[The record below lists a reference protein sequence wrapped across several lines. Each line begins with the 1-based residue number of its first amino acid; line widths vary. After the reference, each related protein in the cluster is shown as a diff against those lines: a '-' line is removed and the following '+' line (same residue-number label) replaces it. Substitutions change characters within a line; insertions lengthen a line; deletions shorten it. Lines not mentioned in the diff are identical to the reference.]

1 MKYKTV
7 PAMPGL
13 SFSAVG
19 FGCWGISGSDFW
31 NGTTDAESIR
41 TVQTAVDLGINLFDV
56 APVYGLGHAEE
67 ILGQALKGRRH
78 EVIIA
83 SKCGLV
89 WDEDKN
95 ISLNLK
101 KASLM
106 QEIDDSLRRLQTGY
120 IDIYQMHWP
129 DPDTPEEESMEAL
142 EAIKASDKIRH
153 IGVTNFSLERTK
165 RCMSA
170 GTITSHQGLYNLLE
184 HNPTHYHNIPLEYRT
199 SDEVLPFCAE
209 NGLAFFPYS
218 PLFQGLLTE
227 AFKATDNFDENDA
240 RAANPKLT
248 GNTFDTYFTIATK
261 IRKLSAE
268 IGQPVNQLAINWLI
282 NQDAVTSVI
291 AGGQTVEHV
300 TQNAAAA
307 SWDLSND
314 VIALIDQIL
323 APHQVSGLV

>member
-1 MKYKTV
+1 MNYKSV
-7 PAMPGL
+7 LAMPDL
-13 SFSAVG
+13 SFSTVG
-19 FGCWGISGSDFW
+19 FGCWGISGGDVW

-41 TVQTAVDLGINLFDV
+41 TVKKAIELDINFFDV

-67 ILGQALKGRRH
+67 ILGQALKGHRH

-89 WDEDKN
+89 WDESNN
-95 ISLNLK
+95 ITRNLK
-101 KASLM
+101 KTSLM
-106 QEIDDSLRRLQTGY
+106 QEIDGSLRRLQTDY

-129 DPDTPEEESMEAL
+129 DPDTLEEEYMEAL
-142 EAIKASDKIRH
+142 EAIRASDKIRH
-153 IGVTNFSLERTK
+153 IGVSNFSIERTK
-165 RCMSA
+165 RCMSF

-184 HNPTHYHNIPLEYRT
+184 HNPTHYHKIPLEYRT
-199 SDEVLPFCAE
+199 ADEVLPFCSE

-227 AFKATDNFDENDA
+227 TFKAAENFDENDA
-240 RAANPKLT
+240 RAANPKLN
-248 GNTFDTYFTIATK
+248 GNTFDAYFTIATE
-261 IRKLSAE
+261 ICELAAA

-282 NQDAVTSVI
+282 NKDAVTSVI
-291 AGGQTVEHV
+291 SGGQTVQHV

-314 VIALIDQIL
+314 VITLIDQIL
-323 APHQVSGLV
+323 APHRVSGLV

>member
-19 FGCWGISGSDFW
+19 FGCWGISGGDVW

-89 WDEDKN
+89 WDEAKN
-95 ISLNLK
+95 VTLNLK

-120 IDIYQMHWP
+120 IDIYQMHWA

-153 IGVTNFSLERTK
+153 IGVTNFSLDRTK

-199 SDEVLPFCAE
+199 ADEVLPFCTE
-209 NGLAFFPYS
+209 NSLAFFPY
-218 PLFQGLLTE
+218 
-227 AFKATDNFDENDA
+227 
-240 RAANPKLT
+240 NPYVAVYT
-248 GNTFDTYFTIATK
+248 TFPIFCAIYFTPIYTENLIKNLAYATPWGF
-261 IRKLSAE
+261 ILLSFVPF
-268 IGQPVNQLAINWLI
+268 IILI
-282 NQDAVTSVI
+282 THSHPAKFRLRDS
-291 AGGQTVEHV
+291 
-300 TQNAAAA
+300 
-307 SWDLSND
+307 S
-314 VIALIDQIL
+314 
-323 APHQVSGLV
+323 